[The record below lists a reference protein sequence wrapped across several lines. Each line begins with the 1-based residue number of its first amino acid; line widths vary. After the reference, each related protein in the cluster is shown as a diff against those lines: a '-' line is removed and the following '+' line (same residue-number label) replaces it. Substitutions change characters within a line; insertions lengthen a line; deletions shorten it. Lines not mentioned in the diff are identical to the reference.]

1 MTGTNQA
8 EDNQSA
14 TMTIAKRI
22 QPGALTVDKGRNT
35 ARPIPAFLTK
45 LYTMVND
52 SSTDHL
58 IKWNKPNGDSFFVVS
73 SERFG
78 RELLPKYFKHSNFG
92 SFVRQLNM
100 YGFHKVPHL
109 NQGVLQGEIPETE
122 MLEFTN
128 INFQRAQPDLLCL
141 IQHKKSCPES
151 THPATNEQNEP
162 SSTAVPPNTN
172 TTPPNTADL
181 QTILMDIM
189 SIKKHQTLISS
200 DLKTLQSS
208 NAHLWKEAIANRDRI
223 KRCQDT
229 INKILGFLAQVF
241 AGKVS
246 SLEDPPLGNSGQS
259 SSNRTG
265 VNLKRTT
272 TDEHHIGILM
282 REGGSSSSNSS
293 SSIPDLDRHRPRT
306 KNSRDQ
312 HHHSPTKNFSYEK
325 SPSNTALS
333 LYSQIRHPRLMLED
347 TERTSSSD
355 PNSDPSTN
363 NPSNLGPTLDHSS
376 SLQNLSTNRNH
387 TLERLSSPTPSSLH
401 TSSSTSSPKHGQSS
415 TQFQDSSIDPNLET
429 STEIN
434 GANTQSNQNP
444 IDGSTTDDQQSSP
457 DAVFQA
463 LFNNNNSSS
472 SAGFNMNDSS
482 MNGINWADLI
492 SLNGLN
498 GFTEDMIESN
508 PSNITSPLRI
518 TDGHINTTT
527 PPLPSSSGALPSM
540 DMNTDS
546 CLQLINNTQN
556 QANQILNLNN
566 KVDNLENTIENLYL
580 NLPDQMIDY
589 LNPTELD
596 KSNLLANNNMNNGN
610 LNLSF
615 LGSHLSDNNNNNQI
629 DNIDQNDFDTDA
641 FLRTLISSEDKTQST
656 SNSRLLSFREQE
668 GEAEDSA
675 EDNILKEMITSSS
688 TGPNSTTLTTTRG
701 IDQFRSPGK
710 AKEIARINESNN
722 GGDTMDRLDIEKF
735 LDEWTPHEDHS
746 RILSGLTPM
755 IMSPVSTPTTDLTQN
770 LPRVSNQPP
779 PPTSS
784 SSSTTLRS
792 SNLLNSSSSG
802 PTLNKSLKN
811 RVAFDFN
818 DDDHLRRIMS
828 SKKNT
833 SSTSIPS
840 IPIPNHNNHNLDRS
854 ASSVHSRKRL
864 LDDSVPISDQTS
876 TAHLFNLLNSSENHH
891 HNPTFNSLTTNPSSS
906 NSNLIHNKKTRL

>member
-1 MTGTNQA
+1 MMGSAGSTELSSKKMTGTNQT

-58 IKWNKPNGDSFFVVS
+58 IKWNEPNGDSFFVVS

-141 IQHKKSCPES
+141 IQRKKSCPES
-151 THPATNEQNEP
+151 THPATNEPNEP

-181 QTILMDIM
+181 QTILMDI
-189 SIKKHQTLISS
+189 I
-200 DLKTLQSS
+200 
-208 NAHLWKEAIANRDRI
+208 
-223 KRCQDT
+223 
-229 INKILGFLAQVF
+229 
-241 AGKVS
+241 
-246 SLEDPPLGNSGQS
+246 
-259 SSNRTG
+259 
-265 VNLKRTT
+265 
-272 TDEHHIGILM
+272 
-282 REGGSSSSNSS
+282 
-293 SSIPDLDRHRPRT
+293 
-306 KNSRDQ
+306 
-312 HHHSPTKNFSYEK
+312 YEK
-325 SPSNTALS
+325 SPSNIALS

-347 TERTSSSD
+347 TQRTSSSD
-355 PNSDPSTN
+355 PNSDPSTD

-376 SLQNLSTNRNH
+376 SLQNLSSNRNH
-387 TLERLSSPTPSSLH
+387 ILERLSSPTPSSLH
-401 TSSSTSSPKHGQSS
+401 TSSTTSSPKLGQSS

-434 GANTQSNQNP
+434 GTNRQSNQNP
-444 IDGSTTDDQQSSP
+444 TDGSTTDDQQSSP

-472 SAGFNMNDSS
+472 SAGFNMNNSS

-492 SLNGLN
+492 SSNGLN

-566 KVDNLENTIENLYL
+566 K
-580 NLPDQMIDY
+580 
-589 LNPTELD
+589 
-596 KSNLLANNNMNNGN
+596 
-610 LNLSF
+610 
-615 LGSHLSDNNNNNQI
+615 
-629 DNIDQNDFDTDA
+629 DF
-641 FLRTLISSEDKTQST
+641 K
-656 SNSRLLSFREQE
+656 LLSFREQE
-668 GEAEDSA
+668 REEEESA

-688 TGPNSTTLTTTRG
+688 TGPNSTTLTTTTTRG
-701 IDQFRSPGK
+701 IDQFRSPVK
-710 AKEIARINESNN
+710 AKEIARINEN
-722 GGDTMDRLDIEKF
+722 IEKF

-755 IMSPVSTPTTDLTQN
+755 IMSPVSTPTTDLPQN
-770 LPRVSNQPP
+770 LPRVSNQRPP
-779 PPTSS
+779 PPSS

-792 SNLLNSSSSG
+792 SNLLNSSSG
-802 PTLNKSLKN
+802 PALDKTLKN

-833 SSTSIPS
+833 SSTSTPS

-854 ASSVHSRKRL
+854 AASSVHSRKRL

-891 HNPTFNSLTTNPSSS
+891 HNPTFNSLTTHPTPASS
-906 NSNLIHNKKTRL
+906 NSNIIHNKTTRL

>member
-141 IQHKKSCPES
+141 IQRKKSCPES
-151 THPATNEQNEP
+151 THPATNEPNEP

-181 QTILMDIM
+181 QTILMDIIIRH
-189 SIKKHQTLISS
+189 SSHQISR
-200 DLKTLQSS
+200 LQSS

-229 INKILGFLAQVF
+229 IKNLGLLSPSVC
-241 AGKVS
+241 GKG
-246 SLEDPPLGNSGQS
+246 LKPEDPPLGNSGQS

-265 VNLKRTT
+265 ILR
-272 TDEHHIGILM
+272 EHPLQ
-282 REGGSSSSNSS
+282 
-293 SSIPDLDRHRPRT
+293 IPT
-306 KNSRDQ
+306 
-312 HHHSPTKNFSYEK
+312 
-325 SPSNTALS
+325 
-333 LYSQIRHPRLMLED
+333 
-347 TERTSSSD
+347 
-355 PNSDPSTN
+355 DPSTD

-387 TLERLSSPTPSSLH
+387 PRRLSSHSILPSYIFH
-401 TSSSTSSPKHGQSS
+401 HPKHGQSS

-472 SAGFNMNDSS
+472 SAGLNMNNSS

-492 SLNGLN
+492 SSNGLN

-508 PSNITSPLRI
+508 PSNITSPL
-518 TDGHINTTT
+518 H
-527 PPLPSSSGALPSM
+527 
-540 DMNTDS
+540 
-546 CLQLINNTQN
+546 
-556 QANQILNLNN
+556 
-566 KVDNLENTIENLYL
+566 
-580 NLPDQMIDY
+580 
-589 LNPTELD
+589 
-596 KSNLLANNNMNNGN
+596 KSDLLANNNMNNGN

-710 AKEIARINESNN
+710 AKEIVRINESNN

-770 LPRVSNQPP
+770 LPR
-779 PPTSS
+779 
-784 SSSTTLRS
+784 
-792 SNLLNSSSSG
+792 
-802 PTLNKSLKN
+802 
-811 RVAFDFN
+811 
-818 DDDHLRRIMS
+818 
-828 SKKNT
+828 NT

>member
-1 MTGTNQA
+1 MTGTNQT

-58 IKWNKPNGDSFFVVS
+58 IKWNEPNGDSFFVVS

-141 IQHKKSCPES
+141 IQRKKSCPES
-151 THPATNEQNEP
+151 THPATNEPNEP

-229 INKILGFLAQVF
+229 INRILGFLAQVF

-282 REGGSSSSNSS
+282 REGGSSGSNSS

-325 SPSNTALS
+325 SPSNIALS

-347 TERTSSSD
+347 TQRTSSSD
-355 PNSDPSTN
+355 PNSDPSTD

-376 SLQNLSTNRNH
+376 SLQNLSSNRNH
-387 TLERLSSPTPSSLH
+387 ILERLSSPTPSSLH
-401 TSSSTSSPKHGQSS
+401 TSSTTSSPKLGQSS

-434 GANTQSNQNP
+434 GTNRQSNQNP
-444 IDGSTTDDQQSSP
+444 TDGSTTDDQQSSP

-472 SAGFNMNDSS
+472 SAGFNMNNSS

-492 SLNGLN
+492 SSNGLN

-527 PPLPSSSGALPSM
+527 PPLPSSSGALPLM

-546 CLQLINNTQN
+546 CLQFINNTQN

-566 KVDNLENTIENLYL
+566 K
-580 NLPDQMIDY
+580 
-589 LNPTELD
+589 
-596 KSNLLANNNMNNGN
+596 
-610 LNLSF
+610 
-615 LGSHLSDNNNNNQI
+615 
-629 DNIDQNDFDTDA
+629 NDFDTDA
-641 FLRTLISSEDKTQST
+641 FLRTLISPEDKNQST
-656 SNSRLLSFREQE
+656 SNNRLLSFREQE
-668 GEAEDSA
+668 REEEESA

-688 TGPNSTTLTTTRG
+688 TGPNSTTLTTTTTRG
-701 IDQFRSPGK
+701 IDQFRSP
-710 AKEIARINESNN
+710 
-722 GGDTMDRLDIEKF
+722 F

-755 IMSPVSTPTTDLTQN
+755 IMSPVSTPTTDLPQN
-770 LPRVSNQPP
+770 LPRVSNQRPP
-779 PPTSS
+779 PSSS

-792 SNLLNSSSSG
+792 SNLLNSSSG
-802 PTLNKSLKN
+802 PALDKTLKN

-833 SSTSIPS
+833 SSTSTPS

-854 ASSVHSRKRL
+854 AASSVHSRKRL

-891 HNPTFNSLTTNPSSS
+891 HNPTFNSLTTHPTPASS
-906 NSNLIHNKKTRL
+906 NSNIIHNKTTRL

>member
-1 MTGTNQA
+1 MTGTNQT

-58 IKWNKPNGDSFFVVS
+58 IKWNEPNGDSFFVVS

-141 IQHKKSCPES
+141 IQRKKSCPES
-151 THPATNEQNEP
+151 THPATNEPNEP

-229 INKILGFLAQVF
+229 INRILGFLAQVF

-246 SLEDPPLGNSGQS
+246 SLEDPPLG
-259 SSNRTG
+259 
-265 VNLKRTT
+265 
-272 TDEHHIGILM
+272 
-282 REGGSSSSNSS
+282 GSSGSNSS

-325 SPSNTALS
+325 SPSNIALS

-347 TERTSSSD
+347 TQRTSSSD
-355 PNSDPSTN
+355 PNSDPSTD

-376 SLQNLSTNRNH
+376 SLQNLSSNRNH
-387 TLERLSSPTPSSLH
+387 ILERLSSPTPSSLH
-401 TSSSTSSPKHGQSS
+401 TSSTTSSPKLGQSS

-434 GANTQSNQNP
+434 GTNRQSNQNP
-444 IDGSTTDDQQSSP
+444 TDGSTTDDQQSSP

-472 SAGFNMNDSS
+472 SAGFNMNNSS

-492 SLNGLN
+492 LSNGLN

-527 PPLPSSSGALPSM
+527 PPLPSSSGALPLM

-546 CLQLINNTQN
+546 CLQFINNTQN

-566 KVDNLENTIENLYL
+566 KVNNLENTIENLYL
-580 NLPDQMIDY
+580 NL
-589 LNPTELD
+589 
-596 KSNLLANNNMNNGN
+596 
-610 LNLSF
+610 
-615 LGSHLSDNNNNNQI
+615 
-629 DNIDQNDFDTDA
+629 
-641 FLRTLISSEDKTQST
+641 SEFT
-656 SNSRLLSFREQE
+656 
-668 GEAEDSA
+668 
-675 EDNILKEMITSSS
+675 
-688 TGPNSTTLTTTRG
+688 
-701 IDQFRSPGK
+701 
-710 AKEIARINESNN
+710 
-722 GGDTMDRLDIEKF
+722 
-735 LDEWTPHEDHS
+735 
-746 RILSGLTPM
+746 
-755 IMSPVSTPTTDLTQN
+755 
-770 LPRVSNQPP
+770 
-779 PPTSS
+779 
-784 SSSTTLRS
+784 
-792 SNLLNSSSSG
+792 
-802 PTLNKSLKN
+802 
-811 RVAFDFN
+811 
-818 DDDHLRRIMS
+818 
-828 SKKNT
+828 
-833 SSTSIPS
+833 
-840 IPIPNHNNHNLDRS
+840 
-854 ASSVHSRKRL
+854 
-864 LDDSVPISDQTS
+864 
-876 TAHLFNLLNSSENHH
+876 
-891 HNPTFNSLTTNPSSS
+891 
-906 NSNLIHNKKTRL
+906 

>member
-1 MTGTNQA
+1 MGVKKMTGTNQT

-58 IKWNKPNGDSFFVVS
+58 IKWNEPNGDSFFVVS

-141 IQHKKSCPES
+141 IQRKKSCPES
-151 THPATNEQNEP
+151 THPATNEPNEP

-229 INKILGFLAQVF
+229 INRILGFLAQVF

-282 REGGSSSSNSS
+282 REGGSSGSNSS

-325 SPSNTALS
+325 SPSNIALS

-347 TERTSSSD
+347 TQRTSSSD
-355 PNSDPSTN
+355 PNSDPSTD

-376 SLQNLSTNRNH
+376 SLQNLSSNRNH
-387 TLERLSSPTPSSLH
+387 ILERLSSPTPSSLH
-401 TSSSTSSPKHGQSS
+401 TSSTTSSPKLGQSS

-434 GANTQSNQNP
+434 GTNRQSNQNP
-444 IDGSTTDDQQSSP
+444 TDGSTTDDQQSSP

-472 SAGFNMNDSS
+472 SAGFNMNNSS

-492 SLNGLN
+492 SSNGLN

-566 KVDNLENTIENLYL
+566 K
-580 NLPDQMIDY
+580 
-589 LNPTELD
+589 
-596 KSNLLANNNMNNGN
+596 
-610 LNLSF
+610 
-615 LGSHLSDNNNNNQI
+615 
-629 DNIDQNDFDTDA
+629 NDFDTDT
-641 FLRTLISSEDKTQST
+641 FLRTLISPEDKNQST
-656 SNSRLLSFREQE
+656 SNNRLLSFREQE
-668 GEAEDSA
+668 REEEESA

-688 TGPNSTTLTTTRG
+688 TGPNSTTLTTTTTRG
-701 IDQFRSPGK
+701 IDQFRSPVK
-710 AKEIARINESNN
+710 AKEIARINE
-722 GGDTMDRLDIEKF
+722 RF

-755 IMSPVSTPTTDLTQN
+755 IMSPTF
-770 LPRVSNQPP
+770 PRTSLESLINVLLS
-779 PPTSS
+779 SS

-792 SNLLNSSSSG
+792 SNLLNSSSG
-802 PTLNKSLKN
+802 PALDKTLKN

-833 SSTSIPS
+833 SSTSTPS

-854 ASSVHSRKRL
+854 AASSVHSRKRL

-891 HNPTFNSLTTNPSSS
+891 HNPTFNSLTTHPTPASS
-906 NSNLIHNKKTRL
+906 NSNIIHNKTTRL